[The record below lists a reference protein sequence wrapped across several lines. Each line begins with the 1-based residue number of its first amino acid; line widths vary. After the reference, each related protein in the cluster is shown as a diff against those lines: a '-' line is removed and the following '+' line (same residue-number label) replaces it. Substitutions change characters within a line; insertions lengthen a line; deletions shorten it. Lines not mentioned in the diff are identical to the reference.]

1 LLWRRGV
8 LKNVKLPCLA
18 YATTKLVRHLLA
30 RSLTQRYAPALAG
43 LTAGQRWRLLA
54 RPRSAS
60 ATRRFPRQ
68 SATTCGSQYNT
79 GTGKAHRSARHRSAR
94 HRSARHTE
102 GPLCQVPP
110 EGRAPRGNRHTRGER
125 LPRGPKSLGRH
136 RQGMGGRHRGAPR
149 HHDPSPDSLRP
160 EPGPSAP
167 KQARDR
173 HAASEPAWRLLH
185 AITLRQFHQARTRV
199 HMAHHAQGGPHEAK
213 RATPRH
219 ILRAVRQRVTG
230 QVHDKAKHAM
240 RGQPK
245 PAPGKG
251 ASTATG
257 SPPG

>member
-1 LLWRRGV
+1 MEAR
-8 LKNVKLPCLA
+8 A
-18 YATTKLVRHLLA
+18 RHL
-30 RSLTQRYAPALAG
+30 
-43 LTAGQRWRLLA
+43 
-54 RPRSAS
+54 PR
-60 ATRRFPRQ
+60 RRFPRQ
-68 SATTCGSQYNT
+68 SATTCGPQYTT
-79 GTGKAHRSARHRSAR
+79 GTGKAHRSARERRPSAPGASR
-94 HRSARHTE
+94 
-102 GPLCQVPP
+102 GG
-110 EGRAPRGNRHTRGER
+110 GRAPRGNRHTRGER